1 MPLNFSITFP
11 CKPYTRVFIEQNY
24 GKPVR
29 FYKDKGIMTLIRL
42 GLSRKD
48 PHNNHLSPSTDVY
61 PDQVTFYVTE
71 DDYNR
76 YGGNLTYNTI
86 QFLNQLFE
94 DKAKKMMLS
103 FCSAQFSY
111 GMKPF
116 DSILLFQEKFGFPEE
131 IWKFDS
137 IYKHCQRKH
146 AFRKT
151 YRSEMKDKIFQIV
164 LEKLSAERTITKQGK
179 ITYEEN

>member
-1 MPLNFSITFP
+1 MPYNFSITFP

-29 FYKDKGIMTLIRL
+29 FYKDKGVMTLVRL

-48 PHNNHLSPSTDVY
+48 L
-61 PDQVTFYVTE
+61 TE

-76 YGGNLTYNTI
+76 YGGELTYNSI
-86 QFLNQLFE
+86 LFLNQLFE
-94 DKAKKMMLS
+94 DRTKKMMLA
-103 FCSAQFSY
+103 FCSAQYTY

-116 DSILLFQEKFGFPEE
+116 DTISLFQEKFGFTEQ
-131 IWKFDS
+131 IWKFES
-137 IYKHCQRKH
+137 IYKHCQRNA
-146 AFRKT
+146 AFKKT
-151 YRSEMKDKIFQIV
+151 YRQEMQEKISKIV
-164 LEKLSAERTITKQGK
+164 LEKLSAERTITNQAK

>member
-1 MPLNFSITFP
+1 MPYNFSITFP

-29 FYKDKGIMTLIRL
+29 FYKDKGVMTLVRL

-48 PHNNHLSPSTDVY
+48 RHNNHLTPSTKVFSDE
-61 PDQVTFYVTE
+61 VTFYLTE

-76 YGGNLTYNTI
+76 YGGELTYNSI
-86 QFLNQLFE
+86 LFLNQLFE
-94 DKAKKMMLS
+94 DRTKKMMLA
-103 FCSAQFSY
+103 FCSAQYTY

-116 DSILLFQEKFGFPEE
+116 DTISLFQEKFGFTEQ
-131 IWKFDS
+131 IWKFES
-137 IYKHCQRKH
+137 IYKHCQRNT
-146 AFRKT
+146 AFKKT
-151 YRSEMKDKIFQIV
+151 YRQEMQEKISKIV
-164 LEKLSAERTITKQGK
+164 LEKLSAERTITNQAK